1 MGKVVAANEAC
12 KIGSDYREKR
22 KEETFLSIM
31 DRIAS
36 AAKYS
41 NELKIAERVNG
52 SQVYDSD
59 LVNYLVANP
68 DQVDRLQNMGYAVEQ
83 SVDEVPTS
91 WTEDEAYTVRRGPFG
106 WFGPSTQHRQVRRES
121 TIEVRS
127 FTISWECEEC
137 DGRDE
142 ETI

>member
-1 MGKVVAANEAC
+1 MAKVVAANEAC

-22 KEETFLSIM
+22 KEETFMSIM

-36 AAKYS
+36 QAKYGNS
-41 NELKIAERVNG
+41 IELKDRANG
-52 SQVYDSD
+52 SQRYDD
-59 LVNYLVANP
+59 ALVEFLQANP
-68 DQVDRLQNMGYAVEQ
+68 DQVDRLQNMGYVVEQ
-83 SVDEVPTS
+83 TIEDVPTT
-91 WTEDEAYTVRRGPFG
+91 WTEDEAYEVKRLFG
-106 WFGPSTQHRQVRRES
+106 WLKPEIKHRQVRRES

-127 FTISWECEEC
+127 FVISWECEEDC